1 MANKRKDENAD
12 EGEIKAKKKASLL
25 LILKIL
31 EKYSN
36 EPSKDDKNSDCYL
49 TQAQIIDI
57 LENEY
62 GVKLD
67 RKSVSNSILLLQRLS
82 NKYPEDFNFEI
93 SQPDNRIGYAIT
105 KRTFELE
112 EARLLDDSIYSSK
125 LINRHEA
132 SELIKKI
139 NSTFSVNQQKLLPS
153 LSIHH
158 EEKGKNDKN
167 QFLKETLLNV
177 QLITEAI
184 NQKKRVI
191 FNYIGF
197 DNNGNRILRRA
208 TKDPSKYRKYAVS
221 PYYLVNNNGRYY
233 LLCNYKR
240 FKTADESK
248 YVSAFKIDYMKNVSI
263 LENDEDGRY
272 RTIAEVNAIK
282 DENDVKFDINSYL
295 ATHMYIFGDDTEL
308 INAKFKSTNPKR
320 SKVDVVKDWFGDKA
334 MIYEK
339 DGNCY
344 FDVKIDKDSL
354 IYWSMQYGEDFI
366 PVAPSYF
373 VEEVKKA
380 LQKRMDLLNK
390 PSSNS

>member
-36 EPSKDDKNSDCYL
+36 EPSKYDKNSDCYL

-82 NKYPEDFNFEI
+82 NKYPEDFNYEI

-139 NSTFSVNQQKLLPS
+139 NSTFSVNQQKSLPS
-153 LSIHH
+153 LSIHQ
-158 EEKGKNDKN
+158 EEKGNSDKN

-177 QLITEAI
+177 QIITEAI
-184 NQKKRVI
+184 NQKKRII

-197 DNNGNRILRRA
+197 DNNGKKMLRRA
-208 TKDPSKYRKYAVS
+208 NKDPSKFRKYAVS
-221 PYYLVNNNGRYY
+221 PYYLINNNGRYY
-233 LLCNYKR
+233 LLCNYKK

-248 YVSAFKIDYMKNVSI
+248 YVSAFRIDYMEHVLI
-263 LENDEDGRY
+263 L
-272 RTIAEVNAIK
+272 
-282 DENDVKFDINSYL
+282 ENDVKFDINNYL

-308 INAKFKSTNPKR
+308 INAKFKSTDPKR

-334 MIYEK
+334 KIYEM

-344 FDVKIDKDSL
+344 FDVTIDKDSL

-373 VEEVKKA
+373 VEEVKEA

>member
-139 NSTFSVNQQKLLPS
+139 NSTFSFNQQKSLPS

-197 DNNGNRILRRA
+197 DNSGNKMLRRA

-221 PYYLVNNNGRYY
+221 PYYLVNNNGSYY

-248 YVSAFKIDYMKNVSI
+248 YVSAFRIDYMKNVSI

-282 DENDVKFDINSYL
+282 DESDVKFDINKYL

-308 INAKFKSTNPKR
+308 INAKFKSTNPKK

-344 FDVKIDKDSL
+344 FDVTIDKYSL

-373 VEEVKKA
+373 VEEVKEA

>member
-31 EKYSN
+31 DKYSN
-36 EPSKDDKNSDCYL
+36 EPSEDDKNSDCYL

-82 NKYPEDFNFEI
+82 NKYPEDFNYEI

-132 SELIKKI
+132 SKLIKKI
-139 NSTFSVNQQKLLPS
+139 NSTFSVNQQKSLSS

-158 EEKGKNDKN
+158 EEKGNSDKN

-177 QLITEAI
+177 QIITEAI
-184 NQKKRVI
+184 NQKKRII

-197 DNNGNRILRRA
+197 NNKGKKVLRRA

-221 PYYLVNNNGRYY
+221 PYYLVNNNVDITFFAIIKNSKQ
-233 LLCNYKR
+233 LMKANMSAPL
-240 FKTADESK
+240 ES
-248 YVSAFKIDYMKNVSI
+248 
-263 LENDEDGRY
+263 
-272 RTIAEVNAIK
+272 TIWNMSQ
-282 DENDVKFDINSYL
+282 F
-295 ATHMYIFGDDTEL
+295 
-308 INAKFKSTNPKR
+308 
-320 SKVDVVKDWFGDKA
+320 
-334 MIYEK
+334 
-339 DGNCY
+339 
-344 FDVKIDKDSL
+344 
-354 IYWSMQYGEDFI
+354 
-366 PVAPSYF
+366 
-373 VEEVKKA
+373 
-380 LQKRMDLLNK
+380 
-390 PSSNS
+390 

>member
-31 EKYSN
+31 DKYSN

-82 NKYPEDFNFEI
+82 NKYPEDFNYEI

-158 EEKGKNDKN
+158 EEKGKSDKN
-167 QFLKETLLNV
+167 QFLKETLLNF
-177 QLITEAI
+177 QIITEAI

-197 DNNGNRILRRA
+197 DNSGNKILRRA

-221 PYYLVNNNGRYY
+221 PYYLVN
-233 LLCNYKR
+233 
-240 FKTADESK
+240 
-248 YVSAFKIDYMKNVSI
+248 I
-263 LENDEDGRY
+263 
-272 RTIAEVNAIK
+272 
-282 DENDVKFDINSYL
+282 
-295 ATHMYIFGDDTEL
+295 IF
-308 INAKFKSTNPKR
+308 P
-320 SKVDVVKDWFGDKA
+320 
-334 MIYEK
+334 
-339 DGNCY
+339 
-344 FDVKIDKDSL
+344 L
-354 IYWSMQYGEDFI
+354 IYS
-366 PVAPSYF
+366 
-373 VEEVKKA
+373 
-380 LQKRMDLLNK
+380 L
-390 PSSNS
+390 

>member
-31 EKYSN
+31 DKYSN

-93 SQPDNRIGYAIT
+93 SQPDNRIGYALT

-139 NSTFSVNQQKLLPS
+139 NSTFSFNQQKSLPS

-177 QLITEAI
+177 QIITEAI

-197 DNNGNRILRRA
+197 DNSGNKILRRA

-221 PYYLVNNNGRYY
+221 PYYLVNNNGGYY

-248 YVSAFKIDYMKNVSI
+248 YVSAFRIDYMKNVSI

-272 RTIAEVNAIK
+272 RTIDEVNAIK
-282 DENDVKFDINSYL
+282 DENDVKFDINNYL

-373 VEEVKKA
+373 VKEVKEA

>member
-31 EKYSN
+31 DKYSN
-36 EPSKDDKNSDCYL
+36 EPNKDDKNSDCYL

-82 NKYPEDFNFEI
+82 NKYPEDFNYEI

-125 LINRHEA
+125 LLNRHEA

-158 EEKGKNDKN
+158 EEKGKSDKN

-177 QLITEAI
+177 QIITEAI

-197 DNNGNRILRRA
+197 DNSGNKILRRA
-208 TKDPSKYRKYAVS
+208 TKDPSKYRKYTVS

-248 YVSAFKIDYMKNVSI
+248 YVSAFRIDYMKNVSI

-272 RTIAEVNAIK
+272 RTIDEVNAIK
-282 DENDVKFDINSYL
+282 DENDVKFDINNYL

-373 VEEVKKA
+373 VEEVKEA

>member
-31 EKYSN
+31 DKYSN

-82 NKYPEDFNFEI
+82 NKYPEDFSYEI

-158 EEKGKNDKN
+158 EEKGKSDKN

-177 QLITEAI
+177 QIIIEAI

-197 DNNGNRILRRA
+197 DNSGNKILRRA

-221 PYYLVNNNGRYY
+221 PYYLVNHNGRYY

-248 YVSAFKIDYMKNVSI
+248 YVSAFRIDYMKNVSI

-272 RTIAEVNAIK
+272 RTIDEVNAIK
-282 DENDVKFDINSYL
+282 DENDVKFDINNYL

-373 VEEVKKA
+373 VEEVKEA

>member
-132 SELIKKI
+132 SKLIKKI
-139 NSTFSVNQQKLLPS
+139 NSTFSFNQQKSLPS

-177 QLITEAI
+177 QLIIEAI

-197 DNNGNRILRRA
+197 DNSGNKMLRRA

-221 PYYLVNNNGRYY
+221 PYYLVNNNGSYY

-248 YVSAFKIDYMKNVSI
+248 YVSAFRIDYMKNVSI

-282 DENDVKFDINSYL
+282 DESDVKFDINKYL

-308 INAKFKSTNPKR
+308 INAKFKSTNPKK

-344 FDVKIDKDSL
+344 FDVTIDKYSL

-373 VEEVKKA
+373 VEEVKEA

>member
-31 EKYSN
+31 DKYSN

-82 NKYPEDFNFEI
+82 NKYPEDFNYEI

-112 EARLLDDSIYSSK
+112 EVRLLDDSIYSSK

-153 LSIHH
+153 LSIHY
-158 EEKGKNDKN
+158 EEKGKSDKN

-177 QLITEAI
+177 QIITEAI

-197 DNNGNRILRRA
+197 DNSGNKILRRA

-248 YVSAFKIDYMKNVSI
+248 YVSAFRIDYMKNVSI

-272 RTIAEVNAIK
+272 RTIDEVNAIK
-282 DENDVKFDINSYL
+282 DENDVKFDINNYL

-373 VEEVKKA
+373 VEEVKDA
-380 LQKRMDLLNK
+380 LQKRINLLNK

>member
-31 EKYSN
+31 DKYSN

-158 EEKGKNDKN
+158 EEKGKSDKN

-177 QLITEAI
+177 QI
-184 NQKKRVI
+184 N
-191 FNYIGF
+191 IGF
-197 DNNGNRILRRA
+197 DNSGNKILRRA

-248 YVSAFKIDYMKNVSI
+248 YVSAFRIDYMKNVSI

-272 RTIAEVNAIK
+272 RTIDEVNAIK
-282 DENDVKFDINSYL
+282 DENDVKFDINNYL
-295 ATHMYIFGDDTEL
+295 ATHIYIFGDDTEL

-373 VEEVKKA
+373 VEEVKEA

>member
-31 EKYSN
+31 DKYSN

-82 NKYPEDFNFEI
+82 NKYPEDFNYEI

-112 EARLLDDSIYSSK
+112 EARLLDDSICSSK

-158 EEKGKNDKN
+158 EEKGKSDKN

-177 QLITEAI
+177 QIITEAI

-197 DNNGNRILRRA
+197 DNSGNKMLRRA
-208 TKDPSKYRKYAVS
+208 TKDPNKYRKYAVS
-221 PYYLVNNNGRYY
+221 PYYLVNNNDRYY

-248 YVSAFKIDYMKNVSI
+248 YVSAFRIDYMKNVLI

-272 RTIAEVNAIK
+272 RTIDEVNAIK
-282 DENDVKFDINSYL
+282 DEHDVKFDINSYL

-308 INAKFKSTNPKR
+308 INAKFKSTNPRK

-373 VEEVKKA
+373 VEEVKEA
-380 LQKRMDLLNK
+380 LQKRINLLNK

>member
-25 LILKIL
+25 LILRIL

-153 LSIHH
+153 LSIHL
-158 EEKGKNDKN
+158 EEKGKSDKN

-177 QLITEAI
+177 QIITEAI

-197 DNNGNRILRRA
+197 DNSGNKILRRA
-208 TKDPSKYRKYAVS
+208 TKDPSKYRKYTVS

-248 YVSAFKIDYMKNVSI
+248 YVSAFRIDYMKNVSI

-272 RTIAEVNAIK
+272 RTIDEVNAIK
-282 DENDVKFDINSYL
+282 DENDVKFDINNYL

-354 IYWSMQYGEDFI
+354 IYWSMQYEEDFI

-373 VEEVKKA
+373 VEEVKEA

>member
-31 EKYSN
+31 DKYSN
-36 EPSKDDKNSDCYL
+36 EPSEDDKNSDCYL

-82 NKYPEDFNFEI
+82 NKYPEDFNYEI

-139 NSTFSVNQQKLLPS
+139 NSTFSVNQQKSLPS

-158 EEKGKNDKN
+158 EEKGNSDKN

-177 QLITEAI
+177 QIITEAI
-184 NQKKRVI
+184 N
-191 FNYIGF
+191 
-197 DNNGNRILRRA
+197 
-208 TKDPSKYRKYAVS
+208 
-221 PYYLVNNNGRYY
+221 
-233 LLCNYKR
+233 
-240 FKTADESK
+240 
-248 YVSAFKIDYMKNVSI
+248 
-263 LENDEDGRY
+263 
-272 RTIAEVNAIK
+272 
-282 DENDVKFDINSYL
+282 
-295 ATHMYIFGDDTEL
+295 
-308 INAKFKSTNPKR
+308 
-320 SKVDVVKDWFGDKA
+320 
-334 MIYEK
+334 
-339 DGNCY
+339 
-344 FDVKIDKDSL
+344 
-354 IYWSMQYGEDFI
+354 
-366 PVAPSYF
+366 
-373 VEEVKKA
+373 
-380 LQKRMDLLNK
+380 
-390 PSSNS
+390 

>member
-31 EKYSN
+31 DKYSN

-93 SQPDNRIGYAIT
+93 SQPDNRIGYALT

-139 NSTFSVNQQKLLPS
+139 NSTFSFNQQKSLPS

-158 EEKGKNDKN
+158 EERKSDKN
-167 QFLKETLLNV
+167 QLLKETLLNV
-177 QLITEAI
+177 QIITEAI

-197 DNNGNRILRRA
+197 DNNGNKILRRA

-248 YVSAFKIDYMKNVSI
+248 YVSAFRIDYMKNVSI

-272 RTIAEVNAIK
+272 RTIDEVNAIK
-282 DENDVKFDINSYL
+282 DENDVKFDINNYL

-320 SKVDVVKDWFGDKA
+320 SKVDVVKDWFDDKA

-373 VEEVKKA
+373 VEEVKEA